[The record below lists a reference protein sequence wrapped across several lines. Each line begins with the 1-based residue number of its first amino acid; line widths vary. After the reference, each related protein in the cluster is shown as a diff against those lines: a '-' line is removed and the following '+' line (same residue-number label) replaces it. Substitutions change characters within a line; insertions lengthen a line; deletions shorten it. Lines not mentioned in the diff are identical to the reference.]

1 MGAQAGFARALFF
14 FLLLLGR
21 AACATRSAP
30 APHAA
35 PAPRPA
41 GPKGGTGGA
50 TEEALPAG
58 NVSSTT
64 GTNSSLPALSGGGG
78 NASAPP
84 APPEQ
89 GGSSDSGGLS
99 TGVWVTIVVVAALAL
114 LVGVMVSLRLSRRSA
129 RDGISAVQ
137 RVSSASTASGGGGSR
152 QGSAGG
158 SSASNP
164 SSTRSLGSKDRM
176 PSLPGG
182 KLPKPSE
189 LRSTRSLGSK
199 DRMPSLPGGKL
210 PKPSELAGAGQ
221 QPHAGAW
228 QGGQDRALR
237 RAQERRER
245 RSRPA
250 AIGMG
255 VKNSSNA
262 PPMLPLREA
271 AEENAR
277 AVEMGAILG
286 GRRAERQAAAARNA
300 AVGTGAAPNM
310 FLSPRAGGG
319 APHASSRLERD
330 SPRPLRNVKS
340 PRQTRAEASD

>member
-189 LRSTRSLGSK
+189 L
-199 DRMPSLPGGKL
+199 
-210 PKPSELAGAGQ
+210 AGAGQ

>member
-58 NVSSTT
+58 NASSTT

-164 SSTRSLGSKDRM
+164 S
-176 PSLPGG
+176 
-182 KLPKPSE
+182 
-189 LRSTRSLGSK
+189 STRSLGSK